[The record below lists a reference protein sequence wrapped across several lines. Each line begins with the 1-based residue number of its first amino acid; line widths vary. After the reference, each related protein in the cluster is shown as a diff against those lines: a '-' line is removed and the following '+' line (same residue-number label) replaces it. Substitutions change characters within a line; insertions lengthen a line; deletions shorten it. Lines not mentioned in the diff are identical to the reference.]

1 MFSVIFPGQGSQS
14 VGMAKNL
21 YNNYRF
27 IKELF
32 DKADEIL
39 GFSLS
44 KIILEGP
51 KEELDQTENTQPA
64 IFLVSYSIFEMI
76 KRETELDLRKAKY
89 FAGHSLGEYT
99 ALTASGSLGFDQTIR
114 LLKIRGNA
122 MQSALP
128 KGEGGMLAVL
138 GTEIKNISDLLQE
151 NEKKYECFIANDNSN
166 GQVVLSGKNKDLG
179 LLVEDLKKKSIKN
192 IKLPVSAPFHC
203 KLMSSATEIMRKEI
217 SNTEFKNPNNVIISN
232 VTGKETNNSN
242 QIKDLLIEQIESPVR
257 WRESIV
263 YMINKEV
270 RKFIEIGPGK
280 VLSGLIKRID
290 KSVNLISVNEIEDVK
305 NINLND

>member
-39 GFSLS
+39 GFYLS

-192 IKLPVSAPFHC
+192 IKLSVSAPFHC

>member
-76 KRETELDLRKAKY
+76 KRETELDLRKVKY

-99 ALTASGSLGFDQTIR
+99 ALTASESLNFDQAIK

-122 MQSALP
+122 MQSAVP

-166 GQVVLSGKNKDLG
+166 GQVVLSGRNKDLG

-192 IKLPVSAPFHC
+192 IRLPVSAPFHC

-217 SNTEFKNPNNVIISN
+217 LNTEFKNPNNVIISN
-232 VTGKETNNSN
+232 VTGKEANNSS

-257 WRESIV
+257 WRESII

-290 KSVNLISVNEIEDVK
+290 KSVNLISVNETEDLK

>member
-1 MFSVIFPGQGSQS
+1 MNKPKHDSHKKWIMFPGRWQPLHEGHMYLIDQALAE
-14 VGMAKNL
+14 GKNVW
-21 YNNYRF
+21 
-27 IKELF
+27 I
-32 DKADEIL
+32 
-39 GFSLS
+39 
-44 KIILEGP
+44 
-51 KEELDQTENTQPA
+51 A
-64 IFLVSYSIFEMI
+64 IRDTKHSEKNPFTTKQRFEMI
-76 KRETELDLRKAKY
+76 KRETELDLGKAKY

-99 ALTASGSLGFDQTIR
+99 ALTASGSLDFDQAIR

-122 MQSALP
+122 MQSAVP
-128 KGEGGMLAVL
+128 KDEGGMLAVL
-138 GTEIKNISDLLQE
+138 GTEIKNIYDLLQE

-166 GQVVLSGKNKDLG
+166 GQVVLSGRNKDLG

-192 IKLPVSAPFHC
+192 IKLPVSSPFHC

-242 QIKDLLIEQIESPVR
+242 RIKDLLIEQIESPVR
-257 WRESIV
+257 WRESII

-290 KSVNLISVNEIEDVK
+290 KSVNLISVNEIEDLK
-305 NINLND
+305 NIN

>member
-99 ALTASGSLGFDQTIR
+99 ALTASGSLDFDQTIR

-122 MQSALP
+122 MQSAVP

-166 GQVVLSGKNKDLG
+166 GQVVLSGRNKDLD
-179 LLVEDLKKKSIKN
+179 LLAEDLKKKTIRN

-217 SNTEFKNPNNVIISN
+217 LNTEFKNPNNVIISN
-232 VTGKETNNSN
+232 VTGKEVNNSS

-257 WRESIV
+257 WRESII

-290 KSVNLISVNEIEDVK
+290 KSVNLISVNETEDLK

>member
-39 GFSLS
+39 GFYLS

-128 KGEGGMLAVL
+128 KGEGGMLVVL

-192 IKLPVSAPFHC
+192 IKLSVSAPFHC

-280 VLSGLIKRID
+280 VLSSLIKRID
-290 KSVNLISVNEIEDVK
+290 KSVNIISVNEIKDVK

>member
-39 GFSLS
+39 GFYLS

-99 ALTASGSLGFDQTIR
+99 ALTASGSLDFDQAIR

-122 MQSALP
+122 MQSAVP

-166 GQVVLSGKNKDLG
+166 GQVVLSGRNKDLG

-217 SNTEFKNPNNVIISN
+217 LNTEFKNPNNVIISN
-232 VTGKETNNSN
+232 VTGKETNNSS

-257 WRESIV
+257 WRESII

-290 KSVNLISVNEIEDVK
+290 KSVNLISVNETEDLK

>member
-99 ALTASGSLGFDQTIR
+99 ALTASGSLDFDQTIR

-122 MQSALP
+122 MQSAVP

-138 GTEIKNISDLLQE
+138 GTEIKNIYDLLQE

-166 GQVVLSGKNKDLG
+166 GQVVLSGRNKDLG

-217 SNTEFKNPNNVIISN
+217 LNTEFKNPNNVIISN
-232 VTGKETNNSN
+232 VTGKEVNNSS

-280 VLSGLIKRID
+280 ILSGLIKRID
-290 KSVNLISVNEIEDVK
+290 KSVNLISVNETEDLK